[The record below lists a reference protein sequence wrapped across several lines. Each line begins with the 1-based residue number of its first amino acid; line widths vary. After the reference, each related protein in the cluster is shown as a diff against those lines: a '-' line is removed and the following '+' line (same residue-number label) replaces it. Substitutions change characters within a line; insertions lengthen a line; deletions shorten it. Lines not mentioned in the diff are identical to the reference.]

1 VRQHWILPT
10 IAEVRKAVRRLRG
23 HIVQTP
29 LILSPLLSKQLGGDV
44 YLKLETAQTGGS
56 FKIRGALNALFAL
69 PATIRKRGVVASSAG
84 NHGLGIA
91 IAAARLGMKATV
103 FVPRPAP
110 AMKRA
115 GIAAFGA
122 TVDATQPDYDSAEVA
137 ARAFAKETGARFV
150 SPCTG
155 HSLLAGAATIAV
167 ECHEALPTMRS
178 MVVSVGGGGLA
189 GGVAAYLKPAA
200 PDVQILGAQSERTN
214 AMALAMRTGRAT
226 TIPDL
231 PTLADGLAG
240 AVDAEMVA
248 QGHAALTELVTVPEK
263 GIAETIAWCALEHRL
278 VVEGAGAVGIAALRG
293 KQLKTSAFPLV
304 VVVSGAN
311 IDPAKHAAIVA
322 A

>member
-10 IAEVRKAVRRLRG
+10 VAEVRKAARRLRG

-29 LILSPLLSKQLGGDV
+29 LIASPLLSQQLGGEV

-56 FKIRGALNALFAL
+56 FKLRGALNALLAL

-103 FVPRPAP
+103 FIPKNAP
-110 AMKRA
+110 TMKRA

-122 TVDATQPDYDSAEVA
+122 TVNATQPDYDSAELA
-137 ARAFAKETGARFV
+137 ARAHAKETGARFV
-150 SPCTG
+150 SPCSG
-155 HSLLAGAATIAV
+155 HALLAGVGTIAV
-167 ECHEALPTMRS
+167 ECLEALPTMRS
-178 MVVSVGGGGLA
+178 IVVSVGGGGLA
-189 GGVAAYLKPAA
+189 GGVAAYLKSVA
-200 PDVQILGAQSERTN
+200 PEVQILGAQSERTN
-214 AMALAMRTGRAT
+214 AMALAMVTGRAT

-248 QGHAALTELVTVPEK
+248 QGQAALTELVTVPEK
-263 GIAETIAWCALEHRL
+263 EIAETIAWCALEHRL

-293 KQLKTSAFPLV
+293 RQLKTSAFPLV

-311 IDPAKHAAIVA
+311 IDPAKHAAIVSA
-322 A
+322 

>member
-1 VRQHWILPT
+1 MRQHWILPSV
-10 IAEVRKAVRRLRG
+10 AEIRKAVRRLRG

-29 LILSPLLSKQLGGDV
+29 LIPSPLLSAQLGGEV

-56 FKIRGALNALFAL
+56 FKLRGALNALLAL
-69 PATIRKRGVVASSAG
+69 PATIRRRGVVASSAG
-84 NHGLGIA
+84 NHGLGVA
-91 IAAARLGMKATV
+91 IAAARLGVKATV
-103 FVPRPAP
+103 FVPRTAP
-110 AMKRA
+110 SMKRA

-137 ARAFAKETGARFV
+137 ARAHAKATGARFV

-155 HSLLAGAATIAV
+155 HALLAGAATVAV
-167 ECHEALPTMRS
+167 ECLEALPAMRAI
-178 MVVSVGGGGLA
+178 VVSVGGGGLA
-189 GGVAAYLKPAA
+189 GGVAAYLKPTA
-200 PDVQILGAQSERTN
+200 PEVRILGAQSERTN
-214 AMALAMRTGRAT
+214 AMALALVTGRAT
-226 TIPDL
+226 TIPDQ

-248 QGHAALTELVTVPEK
+248 QGQAALTELVTVPEQ

-293 KQLKTSAFPLV
+293 RQLRSLAFPLV

>member
-10 IAEVRKAVRRLRG
+10 VAEVRKAVRRLRG

-29 LILSPLLSKQLGGDV
+29 LIASPLLSKQLGGDV

-56 FKIRGALNALFAL
+56 FKLRGALNALMTL

-91 IAAARLGMKATV
+91 IAAARLGIKATV
-103 FVPRPAP
+103 FVPKNSPAI
-110 AMKRA
+110 KRA

-122 TVDATQPDYDSAEVA
+122 TVDASQPDYDSAEVA
-137 ARAFAKETGARFV
+137 ARAFEKETGARFV

-155 HSLLAGAATIAV
+155 HALLAGVSTIAV
-167 ECHEALPTMRS
+167 ECLEAVPTMRS
-178 MVVSVGGGGLA
+178 VVVSVGGGGLA
-189 GGVAAYLKPAA
+189 GGLAAYLKPVA
-200 PDVQILGAQSERTN
+200 PEVLILGAQSEYTN
-214 AMALAMRTGRAT
+214 AMALAMVTGRAT

-248 QGHAALTELVTVPEK
+248 QGHAALSELVTVPEK
-263 GIAETIAWCALEHRL
+263 GIADTIAWCALEHRL

-293 KQLKTSAFPLV
+293 GQLKPSAFPLV
-304 VVVSGAN
+304 VIVSGAN
-311 IDPAKHAAIVA
+311 IDPAKHAAIVSA
-322 A
+322 

>member
-10 IAEVRKAVRRLRG
+10 VAEIRKAARRLRG

-29 LILSPLLSKQLGGDV
+29 LILSPLLSKQLGGEV

-56 FKIRGALNALFAL
+56 FKLRGAMNALLDL
-69 PATIRKRGVVASSAG
+69 PPAMRKRGVVASSAG
-84 NHGLGIA
+84 NHGLGVA

-103 FVPRPAP
+103 FVPKSAP
-110 AMKRA
+110 VMKRA

-122 TVDATQPDYDSAEVA
+122 AVDAKQPDYDSAERA
-137 ARAFAKETGARFV
+137 ARAHAKATGARFV

-155 HSLLAGAATIAV
+155 HALLAGVGTIAV
-167 ECHEALPTMRS
+167 ECIDALPDMRAI
-178 MVVSVGGGGLA
+178 VVSVGGGGLS
-189 GGVAAYLKPAA
+189 GGVAAYLKATH
-200 PDVQILGAQSERTN
+200 PDVKILGAQSDKTN
-214 AMALAMRTGRAT
+214 AMALAMVTGRAT
-226 TIPDL
+226 VIPDH

-248 QGHAALTELVTVPEK
+248 QGHASLTELVTVPEK
-263 GIAETIAWCALEHRL
+263 GIADTIAWCALQHRL

-293 KQLKTSAFPLV
+293 RQLKPKAFPLV

-311 IDPAKHAAIVA
+311 IDPAKHAAIVSA
-322 A
+322 